1 MTTFLIQITV
11 VAAALLSAAA
21 PAAAQTGAIRGTPDE
36 QRACNLDVRQHCR
49 EVMSQ
54 GDMAVLA
61 CLQQNRGK
69 LERGCAAVLRKHGQ

>member
-11 VAAALLSAAA
+11 VTAALFSAAGLA
-21 PAAAQTGAIRGTPDE
+21 SAQTGAIRGTPEE

-69 LERGCAAVLRKHGQ
+69 LERSCKAVLSKHGQ